1 MERKVWTTP
10 ITGILA
16 ILCTAAVL
24 LPIGCESA
32 NRVVASDISDT
43 CPICERETRVHPIT
57 GLDYTT
63 CICPTCGTVSTLDP
77 RVQDAVERFTGP
89 NIGDRV
95 HVCDSCGNIIEDCA
109 TCRENRRLQAGAS

>member
-1 MERKVWTTP
+1 MERKVGMTP

-16 ILCTAAVL
+16 ILGAAAVL
-24 LPIGCESA
+24 LPIGCESP

-43 CPICERETRVHPIT
+43 CPICERETRIHPIT

-63 CICPTCGTVSTLDP
+63 CICPTCGTISTLDP